1 MRRQTDL
8 PWEWGGQFPLF
19 SIKRVVGNVDAYY
32 SDTKLPNGFITKDSA
47 RFTLSAGLAYSF
59 GY

>member
-1 MRRQTDL
+1 M

-32 SDTKLPNGFITKDSA
+32 LDPKLPNGFITKDSA